1 MAFFSFGKKDKNP
14 PEVPPSVAKTQ
25 PTPPKIQTPPNTGK
39 FPSVKP
45 PQPTGL
51 MPAAVPSGVATTQ
64 PMAMPRTATTGLKPS
79 RPGTSQST
87 RSTQRIVLPTPPGAK
102 TNNTKPLSMGA
113 PGGRINLPIGM
124 ILRCLPPEVLAEDI
138 SKFEASGAA
147 ATEIGL
153 PMNSILGQLP
163 SGKVEMTLQDLVPH
177 FPAGYLQPTEAIASY
192 LPSVINLPLMDV
204 VMRIPP
210 DLLALRPDQ
219 KDVDA
224 SVINMADPF
233 TEEILREQAESARR
247 QSQPNIIEESQAPQ
261 EEFVPRD
268 KAELIRQTK
277 SIVPPRRPV
286 AEPLNASRTTATTL
300 AAPPMPPVTKLPT
313 PPSVSSPR
321 PNQPAPPTASFSAPA
336 LRPPVT
342 SDQIQIPVRSTTV
355 LPPRPPIPG
364 PVQTDPPPAKST
376 APVPPVP
383 RHTGAI
389 PAPPP
394 PRHTTSLP
402 PVSRRSGA
410 LPSLTPTSAPPLQAP
425 ASVPAPPPPPP
436 PDSNSDDLQ
445 RLAALAMAQLGD
457 STDSGSVAAATPPA
471 EAPPAPEPV
480 VAAPP
485 ISEPAPAVASDETP
499 IAAFQPTP
507 EVKPEPEVVTAAVTP
522 PQPEPALV
530 AQADPGPPVVSMPA
544 ASAPE
549 VAEPETHAQPA
560 SVAFNLNTCTVDDLV
575 QNIPDCTRELANA
588 IVHHRDKIGSY
599 KKLEE
604 LLDVP
609 GMTKIAYTN
618 LTGEAPPENK
628 IPLSINELLGFRAD
642 QTISLKD
649 VTERISCWPDV
660 TGCLLSQSSGLS
672 LVGTAPPGL
681 DKEAIV
687 AFAPRMFESI
697 NKSFSE
703 VAGQETDALVIP
715 SSGTSFHLF
724 RSRDL
729 YLIIMSRLPQMPE
742 RHMKVARFVLAGLS
756 VRGD

>member
-1 MAFFSFGKKDKNP
+1 
-14 PEVPPSVAKTQ
+14 
-25 PTPPKIQTPPNTGK
+25 
-39 FPSVKP
+39 
-45 PQPTGL
+45 
-51 MPAAVPSGVATTQ
+51 
-64 PMAMPRTATTGLKPS
+64 
-79 RPGTSQST
+79 
-87 RSTQRIVLPTPPGAK
+87 
-102 TNNTKPLSMGA
+102 
-113 PGGRINLPIGM
+113 
-124 ILRCLPPEVLAEDI
+124 
-138 SKFEASGAA
+138 
-147 ATEIGL
+147 
-153 PMNSILGQLP
+153 
-163 SGKVEMTLQDLVPH
+163 
-177 FPAGYLQPTEAIASY
+177 
-192 LPSVINLPLMDV
+192 
-204 VMRIPP
+204 
-210 DLLALRPDQ
+210 
-219 KDVDA
+219 
-224 SVINMADPF
+224 
-233 TEEILREQAESARR
+233 
-247 QSQPNIIEESQAPQ
+247 
-261 EEFVPRD
+261 
-268 KAELIRQTK
+268 
-277 SIVPPRRPV
+277 
-286 AEPLNASRTTATTL
+286 
-300 AAPPMPPVTKLPT
+300 
-313 PPSVSSPR
+313 
-321 PNQPAPPTASFSAPA
+321 
-336 LRPPVT
+336 
-342 SDQIQIPVRSTTV
+342 
-355 LPPRPPIPG
+355 
-364 PVQTDPPPAKST
+364 
-376 APVPPVP
+376 
-383 RHTGAI
+383 
-389 PAPPP
+389 
-394 PRHTTSLP
+394 
-402 PVSRRSGA
+402 
-410 LPSLTPTSAPPLQAP
+410 
-425 ASVPAPPPPPP
+425 
-436 PDSNSDDLQ
+436 
-445 RLAALAMAQLGD
+445 MAQLGD